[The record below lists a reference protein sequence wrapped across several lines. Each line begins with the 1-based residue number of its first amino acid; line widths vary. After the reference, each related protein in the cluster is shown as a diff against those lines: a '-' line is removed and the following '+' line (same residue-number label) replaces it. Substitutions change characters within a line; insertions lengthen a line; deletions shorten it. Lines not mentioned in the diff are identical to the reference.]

1 MKGRDLSFIP
11 PLYIIRCIQHI
22 LCYCIPIKLKFHG
35 AYPLLFLLFDLIIK
49 KENKEEE
56 RKTVDKLK
64 TYEVKILSFRY
75 QLLLLSFTQYDS
87 ILKVSVSVF

>member
-1 MKGRDLSFIP
+1 MEHTHFSF
-11 PLYIIRCIQHI
+11 Y
-22 LCYCIPIKLKFHG
+22 
-35 AYPLLFLLFDLIIK
+35 LLFDLIIK
-49 KENKEEE
+49 KENKEEG
-56 RKTVDKLK
+56 RKAVDKLK

>member
-1 MKGRDLSFIP
+1 MEHTHLSF
-11 PLYIIRCIQHI
+11 Y
-22 LCYCIPIKLKFHG
+22 
-35 AYPLLFLLFDLIIK
+35 LLFDLIIK

-56 RKTVDKLK
+56 RKGVDKLK

-87 ILKVSVSVF
+87 TVNISVSVY

>member
-35 AYPLLFLLFDLIIK
+35 AYPFSFYLLFDLIIK
-49 KENKEEE
+49 KENKEER
-56 RKTVDKLK
+56 RKGVDKLK
-64 TYEVKILSFRY
+64 TY
-75 QLLLLSFTQYDS
+75 
-87 ILKVSVSVF
+87 